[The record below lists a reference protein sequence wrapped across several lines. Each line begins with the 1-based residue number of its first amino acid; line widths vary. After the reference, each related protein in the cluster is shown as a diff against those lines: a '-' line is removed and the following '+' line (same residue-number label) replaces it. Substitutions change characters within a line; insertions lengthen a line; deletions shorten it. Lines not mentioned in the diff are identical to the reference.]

1 MSAVHIKQTDDGAMQ
16 FVDSGGKVIFEIGF
30 TDADPD
36 QTYFATV
43 RADGTKAYTTVDTG
57 TTLDTTATK
66 P

>member
-1 MSAVHIKQTDDGAMQ
+1 MSAVNLKQTDDGALQ
-16 FVDSGGKVIFEIGF
+16 FVNSEGKVIFEIGF
-30 TDADPD
+30 TDADAD

-57 TTLDTTATK
+57 TTLDTTASK